1 MPKQTN
7 TWLEPLL
14 TRELRRV
21 AAPPLGY
28 QEGLGKETL
37 GYPESLDCQETL
49 DSQQTPGWQEKL
61 RYQQRLGKESLGETR
76 PGDELLGG
84 VPLWAAA
91 SGKVRAARRPSN
103 MWFACASAA
112 GLLLA
117 SAVGLHAYISNAAP
131 LAGQRAA
138 KAVRFETWVQAS
150 TGLNVHGACKLC
162 HADEELRA
170 GISRG
175 LERSLAGAFST
186 DAGVY

>member
-21 AAPPLGY
+21 AAPLGCG
-28 QEGLGKETL
+28 EGLGASAPSTA
-37 GYPESLDCQETL
+37 
-49 DSQQTPGWQEKL
+49 
-61 RYQQRLGKESLGETR
+61 R
-76 PGDELLGG
+76 P
-84 VPLWAAA
+84 P
-91 SGKVRAARRPSN
+91 SG

-117 SAVGLHAYISNAAP
+117 SAVGLHTYISNAAP

-138 KAVRFETWVQAS
+138 KAVRFESWVQAS
-150 TGLNVHGACKLC
+150 TGLNVHGACRLC

-170 GISRG
+170 GIPLD
-175 LERSLAGAFST
+175 LERSLAGAFFT

>member
-1 MPKQTN
+1 MLKQTNTGPKQTE

-21 AAPPLGY
+21 AAPPIAGDPLGA
-28 QEGLGKETL
+28 G
-37 GYPESLDCQETL
+37 PAPRRS
-49 DSQQTPGWQEKL
+49 
-61 RYQQRLGKESLGETR
+61 
-76 PGDELLGG
+76 
-84 VPLWAAA
+84 
-91 SGKVRAARRPSN
+91 SG

-117 SAVGLHAYISNAAP
+117 SAVGLHTYISNAAP

-138 KAVRFETWVQAS
+138 KAVRFEAWVQAS
-150 TGLNVHGACKLC
+150 TGLNVHGACRLC

-170 GISRG
+170 GIPRD
-175 LERSLAGAFST
+175 LERSLAGAFFT

>member
-1 MPKQTN
+1 MSKQTG

-21 AAPPLGY
+21 AAPQVAY
-28 QEGLGKETL
+28 
-37 GYPESLDCQETL
+37 
-49 DSQQTPGWQEKL
+49 
-61 RYQQRLGKESLGETR
+61 
-76 PGDELLGG
+76 DELLR
-84 VPLWAAA
+84 VSTPSAP
-91 SGKVRAARRPSN
+91 RRPSGL
-103 MWFACASAA
+103 WFACASAA

-117 SAVGLHAYISNAAP
+117 SAVGLHTYISNAAP

-150 TGLNVHGACKLC
+150 TGLNVHGACRLC

-170 GISRG
+170 GIPLD
-175 LERSLAGAFST
+175 LERSLAGASLT

>member
-1 MPKQTN
+1 MAGASIDSGIAEGRGASVGLPG
-7 TWLEPLL
+7 
-14 TRELRRV
+14 RLRQGNAGLPGKLGLPGNSGFPANAGLAGK
-21 AAPPLGY
+21 AALPA
-28 QEGLGKETL
+28 EAGK
-37 GYPESLDCQETL
+37 
-49 DSQQTPGWQEKL
+49 K
-61 RYQQRLGKESLGETR
+61 RLGETR
-76 PGDELLGG
+76 LGDELLGG

>member
-1 MPKQTN
+1 MLKQANTGPKQTD

-21 AAPPLGY
+21 AAPPVGEPLRSERST
-28 QEGLGKETL
+28 EG
-37 GYPESLDCQETL
+37 P
-49 DSQQTPGWQEKL
+49 P
-61 RYQQRLGKESLGETR
+61 
-76 PGDELLGG
+76 
-84 VPLWAAA
+84 
-91 SGKVRAARRPSN
+91 RRPSG

-117 SAVGLHAYISNAAP
+117 SAVGLHAYISDAAP

-138 KAVRFETWVQAS
+138 KAVRFEAWVQAS
-150 TGLNVHGACKLC
+150 TGLNVHGACRLC

-170 GISRG
+170 GIPRD
-175 LERSLAGAFST
+175 LERSLAGAFFT

>member
-1 MPKQTN
+1 MLKQINTGPKQTE

-21 AAPPLGY
+21 AAPPAG
-28 QEGLGKETL
+28 E
-37 GYPESLDCQETL
+37 P
-49 DSQQTPGWQEKL
+49 L
-61 RYQQRLGKESLGETR
+61 RTA
-76 PGDELLGG
+76 PA
-84 VPLWAAA
+84 P
-91 SGKVRAARRPSN
+91 RRSSS

-117 SAVGLHAYISNAAP
+117 SAVGLHTYISNAAP

-150 TGLNVHGACKLC
+150 TGLNVHGACRLC

-170 GISRG
+170 GIPLD
-175 LERSLAGAFST
+175 LERSLAGAFFT

>member
-21 AAPPLGY
+21 VAPPVG
-28 QEGLGKETL
+28 
-37 GYPESLDCQETL
+37 CQE
-49 DSQQTPGWQEKL
+49 
-61 RYQQRLGKESLGETR
+61 RLGEE
-76 PGDELLGG
+76 
-84 VPLWAAA
+84 PLWAGPAP
-91 SGKVRAARRPSN
+91 RRPSS

-117 SAVGLHAYISNAAP
+117 SAVGVHTYISNAAP
-131 LAGQRAA
+131 LGGQRAA
-138 KAVRFETWVQAS
+138 KAVRFQTWVQAS
-150 TGLNVHGACKLC
+150 IGLNVHGACRLC

-170 GISRG
+170 GIPLD
-175 LERSLAGAFST
+175 LERSLAGAYLT

>member
-1 MPKQTN
+1 MSKQTG

-21 AAPPLGY
+21 AAPPVI
-28 QEGLGKETL
+28 
-37 GYPESLDCQETL
+37 
-49 DSQQTPGWQEKL
+49 
-61 RYQQRLGKESLGETR
+61 
-76 PGDELLGG
+76 GG
-84 VPLWAAA
+84 SLWAGPAP
-91 SGKVRAARRPSN
+91 RRSSS

-117 SAVGLHAYISNAAP
+117 SAVGLHTYISSAAP

-150 TGLNVHGACKLC
+150 TGLNVQGACRLC

-170 GISRG
+170 AIPLD
-175 LERSLAGAFST
+175 LERSLAGAFFT

>member
-1 MPKQTN
+1 VSKQTG

-21 AAPPLGY
+21 AAPPM
-28 QEGLGKETL
+28 
-37 GYPESLDCQETL
+37 
-49 DSQQTPGWQEKL
+49 
-61 RYQQRLGKESLGETR
+61 GE
-76 PGDELLGG
+76 
-84 VPLWAAA
+84 PLWAEPAP
-91 SGKVRAARRPSN
+91 RRSSS

-117 SAVGLHAYISNAAP
+117 SAVGLHTYISNAAP

-138 KAVRFETWVQAS
+138 KAVRFEAWVRAS
-150 TGLNVHGACKLC
+150 TGLNVHGACRLC

-170 GISRG
+170 GIPRD
-175 LERSLAGAFST
+175 LERSLAGAFFT

>member
-1 MPKQTN
+1 MPRHTD

-21 AAPPLGY
+21 AAPHVA
-28 QEGLGKETL
+28 
-37 GYPESLDCQETL
+37 
-49 DSQQTPGWQEKL
+49 
-61 RYQQRLGKESLGETR
+61 
-76 PGDELLGG
+76 GDL
-84 VPLWAAA
+84 LWAGPAP
-91 SGKVRAARRPSN
+91 RRSSS

-117 SAVGLHAYISNAAP
+117 SAVGLHTYISNAAP

-150 TGLNVHGACKLC
+150 TGLNVHGACRLC

-170 GISRG
+170 GIPQD
-175 LERSLAGAFST
+175 LERSLAGAFFT

>member
-21 AAPPLGY
+21 AAPPLDY
-28 QEGLGKETL
+28 QEGLG
-37 GYPESLDCQETL
+37 CQE
-49 DSQQTPGWQEKL
+49 
-61 RYQQRLGKESLGETR
+61 R
-76 PGDELLGG
+76 PGEELFGG
-84 VPLWAAA
+84 APRWAAAA
-91 SGKVRAARRPSN
+91 SGNVRASRRPSGI
-103 MWFACASAA
+103 WFACATAA

-117 SAVGLHAYISNAAP
+117 STVGLHAYISNAAP

-175 LERSLAGAFST
+175 LERSLAGAFLT

>member
-1 MPKQTN
+1 MPKPSD

-21 AAPPLGY
+21 TAPPVG
-28 QEGLGKETL
+28 EE
-37 GYPESLDCQETL
+37 
-49 DSQQTPGWQEKL
+49 
-61 RYQQRLGKESLGETR
+61 RLS
-76 PGDELLGG
+76 P
-84 VPLWAAA
+84 V
-91 SGKVRAARRPSN
+91 SVSRRPSG

-117 SAVGLHAYISNAAP
+117 SAVGLHTYISNAAP
-131 LAGQRAA
+131 LTGQRVA

-150 TGLNVHGACKLC
+150 TGLNVHGACRLC

-170 GISRG
+170 GIPLD
-175 LERSLAGAFST
+175 LERSLAGAFFM

>member
-1 MPKQTN
+1 MLKQTNTGPKQTN

-21 AAPPLGY
+21 AAPPPMG
-28 QEGLGKETL
+28 
-37 GYPESLDCQETL
+37 CA
-49 DSQQTPGWQEKL
+49 
-61 RYQQRLGKESLGETR
+61 GER
-76 PGDELLGG
+76 GALS
-84 VPLWAAA
+84 A
-91 SGKVRAARRPSN
+91 SSARRPSG

-117 SAVGLHAYISNAAP
+117 SAVGLHTYISDAAP

-138 KAVRFETWVQAS
+138 KAVRFESWVQAS
-150 TGLNVHGACKLC
+150 TGLNVHGACRLC

-170 GISRG
+170 GIPLD
-175 LERSLAGAFST
+175 LERSLAGAFFT